1 MLISKLILDIIME
14 IFNSRNYTY
23 FWRKTMALKTSVDY
37 VERLKR
43 MKPNVYAHGKKIGRD
58 DPILELPINT
68 LKFTFDAVDDPEL
81 KDLLVTESHLTGEV
95 INRFTSLNLSIND
108 LYTQQEMKRK
118 CCHRVGG
125 CTQRCMATDTLNAMG
140 VVSKEIDDEKG
151 TDYHDH
157 FLEFINY
164 YQANDLVGST
174 AQTDVKGN
182 RKARP
187 SQQEDPDLYLHVVE
201 KNNKGIVVRGA
212 KSHITM
218 GPYVDEHL
226 VLPTRAMTKDEGD
239 WAVSFAIPA
248 DTDGIKIISRIVTPR
263 KRIEL
268 SAPYNDYGVSDSV
281 VVFDDVLIPWE
292 RVFMCGEWE
301 FAGRLA
307 LTFAGFHRHSYCGCK
322 PAVTDIIMGTTAL
335 VAEYSGVDT
344 APHIVDELSELMIIA
359 ELVYASGI
367 AAAAKATKTTSGIYT
382 PKFIYSNTGRYLAG
396 INIYH
401 EYDVLASIAGGLPS
415 TLPPEEDW
423 LNPETGPDLEKYIQR
438 KPGVSSDKLHRLFRF
453 ISDYS
458 CSAMNGWALYAG
470 VHGGGSPVMEKIG
483 IRSEYDLE
491 SKKQIAKYLA
501 GIKDE

>member
-1 MLISKLILDIIME
+1 
-14 IFNSRNYTY
+14 
-23 FWRKTMALKTSVDY
+23 MALKTSEEY

-58 DPILELPINT
+58 DPMLELPINT

-81 KDLLVTESHLTGEV
+81 KDFLITESHLTGEK
-95 INRFTSLNLSIND
+95 INRFTSLNLSVQD

-140 VVSKEIDDEKG
+140 VVSKEIDDDKG
-151 TDYHDH
+151 THYHDH
-157 FLEFINY
+157 FLEFIKY

-174 AQTDVKGN
+174 AQTDVKGD

-187 SQQEDPDLYLHVVE
+187 SQQEDPDHYLHVVE
-201 KNNKGIVVRGA
+201 KNSKGIVVRGA

-239 WAVSFAIPA
+239 WAISFAIPA
-248 DTDGIKIISRIVTPR
+248 DTEGVKIISRIVAPR
-263 KRIEL
+263 QRIEL
-268 SAPYNDYGVSDSV
+268 AAPYNNYGVSDSV
-281 VVFDDVLIPWE
+281 VIFDDVFVPWE

-335 VAEYSGVDT
+335 VAEYSGVGT

-367 AAAAKATKTTSGIYT
+367 AAAAKSQKTASGIYT

-458 CSAMNGWALYAG
+458 CSAMTGWALYAG

-483 IRSEYDLE
+483 IRSDYDLE

-501 GIKDE
+501 GIKDEE

>member
-1 MLISKLILDIIME
+1 
-14 IFNSRNYTY
+14 
-23 FWRKTMALKTSVDY
+23 MALKTAEEY

-43 MKPNVYAHGKKIGRD
+43 MKPNVYAHGAKIGRD

-68 LKFTFDAVDDPEL
+68 LKFTFNAVNDPEL
-81 KDLLVTESHLTGEV
+81 KDLVVTQSHLTGET
-95 INRFTSLNLSIND
+95 INRFTSLNLSIED
-108 LYTQQEMKRK
+108 LYAQQEMKRK

-125 CTQRCMATDTLNAMG
+125 CTQRCMATDTLNAIG
-140 VVSKEIDDEKG
+140 VATKEIDDEKG
-151 TDYHDH
+151 THYHEN
-157 FLEFINY
+157 FLRFLKY

-174 AQTDVKGN
+174 AQTDPKGD

-187 SQQEDPDLYLHVVE
+187 SQQQDPDLYLRVVD
-201 KNNKGIVVRGA
+201 KNSKGIVVKGA
-212 KSHITM
+212 KTHITM

-226 VLPTRAMTKDEGD
+226 VVPTRNMTRDEGD
-239 WAVSFAIPA
+239 WALSFAIPA

-263 KRIEL
+263 RRIDL
-268 SAPYNDYGVSDSV
+268 KAPYNNYGVSDSV
-281 VVFDDVLIPWE
+281 VVFNDVFIPWE

-322 PAVTDIIMGTTAL
+322 PAVTDIIMGATAL
-335 VAEYSGVDT
+335 VAEYSGVGT
-344 APHIVDELSELMIIA
+344 AAHIVDEVTELMILA

-367 AAAAKATKTTSGIYT
+367 AAAAKANKTASGIYT
-382 PKFIYSNTGRYLAG
+382 PKFVYSNTGRYLAG
-396 INIYH
+396 VNIYH

-438 KPGVSSDKLHRLFRF
+438 KAGVAPEKLHRLFRF
-453 ISDYS
+453 ISDFS
-458 CSAMNGWALYAG
+458 CSAMGGWAQYAG

-491 SKKQIAKYLA
+491 SKKGIAKYLA
-501 GIKDE
+501 GIEDEE

>member
-1 MLISKLILDIIME
+1 
-14 IFNSRNYTY
+14 
-23 FWRKTMALKTSVDY
+23 MALKTSDEY
-37 VERLKR
+37 VERLQR
-43 MKPNVYAHGKKIGRD
+43 MKPNVYAHGRKIGRD
-58 DPILELPINT
+58 DPMLELPINT
-68 LKFTFDAVDDPEL
+68 LRFTFDAVNDPDL
-81 KDLLVTESHLTGEV
+81 KDLLITKSHLTGEQ
-95 INRFTSLNLSIND
+95 INRFTSLNLSIED

-125 CTQRCMATDTLNAMG
+125 CTQRCMATDTLNAIG
-140 VVSKEIDDEKG
+140 VVTKEIDEAKG
-151 TDYHDH
+151 TQYYEN
-157 FLEFINY
+157 FVEFVKT

-174 AQTDVKGN
+174 SQTDVKGD

-201 KNNKGIVVRGA
+201 KNSKGIIVRGA
-212 KSHITM
+212 KNHITM

-226 VLPTRAMTKDEGD
+226 VIPTRRMTQEESE
-239 WAVSFAIPA
+239 WAVAFAIPA

-263 KRIEL
+263 KRINL
-268 SAPYNDYGVSDSV
+268 KAPYNDYGVSDSV
-281 VVFDDVLIPWE
+281 VVFDNVFVPWE

-322 PAVTDIIMGTTAL
+322 PAVTDIILGAAAL
-335 VAEYSGVDT
+335 AAEYSGV
-344 APHIVDELSELMIIA
+344 ANASHIMDELTELMIVG

-367 AAAAKATKTTSGIYT
+367 AAAAKARKTASGIYA

-401 EYDVLASIAGGLPS
+401 EYDILASIAGGLPS
-415 TLPPEEDW
+415 TLPTEEDW
-423 LNPETGPDLEKYIQR
+423 LNPEIGPDLEKYIKR
-438 KPGVSSDKLHRLFRF
+438 KPGISSEKLHRLFRF

-458 CSAMNGWALYAG
+458 CSAMGGWAQYVG

-483 IRSEYDLE
+483 IRAEYDLE
-491 SKKQIAKYLA
+491 SRKQIAKYLA
-501 GIKDE
+501 GIEDED

>member
-1 MLISKLILDIIME
+1 
-14 IFNSRNYTY
+14 
-23 FWRKTMALKTSVDY
+23 MALKTAEEY
-37 VERLKR
+37 VERLRK
-43 MKPNVYAHGKKIGRD
+43 MKPNVYAHGKKMGRD

-68 LKFTFDAVDDPEL
+68 LKFTFDAANDPAL
-81 KDLLVTESHLTGEV
+81 KGLVVTTSHLTGEK
-95 INRFTSLNLSIND
+95 INRFTSINLSIED

-140 VVSKEIDDEKG
+140 VVSKEIDDDKG
-151 TDYHDH
+151 THYHDN
-157 FLEFINY
+157 FLEFLKY

-174 AQTDVKGN
+174 CQTDPKGD

-187 SQQEDPDLYLHVVE
+187 FQQEDPDLYLHVVE
-201 KNNKGIVVRGA
+201 KNSKGIVVRGA

-226 VLPTRAMTKDEGD
+226 VLPTRNMKREEGD

-248 DTDGIKIISRIVTPR
+248 DTDGIRIISRIVTPR
-263 KRIEL
+263 GRIDL
-268 SAPYNDYGVSDSV
+268 KAPYNNYGVSDSLV
-281 VVFDDVLIPWE
+281 IFDNVFVPWE

-322 PAVTDIIMGTTAL
+322 PAVTDIILGATAL
-335 VAEYSGVDT
+335 VAEYNGVGNS
-344 APHIVDELSELMIIA
+344 PHIVDELTELMIIA

-367 AAAAKATKTTSGIYT
+367 AAAAKATKTSSGIYT
-382 PKFIYSNTGRYLAG
+382 PKFVYSNTGRYMAG
-396 INIYH
+396 TNIYH
-401 EYDVLASIAGGLPS
+401 EYDILTSIAGGLPS

-423 LNPETGPDLEKYIQR
+423 LNPETGPDLEKYISR
-438 KPGVSSDKLHRLFRF
+438 KPGVPVEKLHRLYRF

-458 CSAMNGWALYAG
+458 CSAMCGWAQYAG

-491 SKKQIAKYLA
+491 SKKDIVKYLA
-501 GIKDE
+501 GIKDEE